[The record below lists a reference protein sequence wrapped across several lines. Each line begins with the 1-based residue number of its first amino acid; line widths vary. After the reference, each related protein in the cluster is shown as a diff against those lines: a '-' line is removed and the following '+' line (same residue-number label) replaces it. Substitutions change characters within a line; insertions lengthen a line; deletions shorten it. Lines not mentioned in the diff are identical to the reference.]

1 MNADS
6 TITTTTDNS
15 TSTNLNSNTMTTKDK
30 ITPITP
36 KDTIHVRGKHLY
48 RTTDTTA
55 TPFTI
60 RGIAFPTPPETYN
73 PSTHG
78 YNATTWLAVLRQL
91 RLPPKKK
98 EVGPSPTNVN
108 GSQPDLVAGQQDDE
122 EGTEEQNGGG
132 LGLNF
137 NAIRLYRMYPD
148 QVDYSEFLEGAAAL
162 GIYVI
167 VPLTSASGH
176 GVLDRTAPAPKCYH
190 PHLFQYGARALKKYL
205 KYPNVLAGMVGNEVM
220 NDEKAWK
227 AAPCVRAYARD
238 LKLYMARMVEEGV
251 LERTLPLMYAGQ
263 DSSMIGGADTDP
275 DHVMKLTVDYLSC
288 VEYGKGVV
296 VVDSEEDVDVGSV
309 RKEVALTASG
319 SAGGGTWNFEDH
331 KFGESPIDIFGLN
344 VESWCSSTQTFEY
357 NTDGTIG
364 SYYSLWKALKNSSVP
379 IIFSEM
385 GCPHSHF
392 DRDDLERKTKEG
404 TRDWKQVEVVSRD
417 MADSWSGFVA
427 YTYDGPEDFVMFKGG
442 PWDGKHVLEP
452 TKDFE
457 NFRNELEKVAFLE
470 DGSEETR
477 IPEDYSSVDSQ
488 FLPRHCSDVESDL
501 LGLGVRLFNDDKI
514 RSYAMTEDSHYF
526 RRTGNLLWIMVF
538 ILVGGFTLVMRRNRR
553 ARKIGYE
560 PVPNHGNDG
569 YPMMAGVA

>member
-1 MNADS
+1 MNDDP
-6 TITTTTDNS
+6 TNT
-15 TSTNLNSNTMTTKDK
+15 TSTADIPGTNANPKSNTMATLDK

-36 KDTIHVRGKHLY
+36 KDTIHVHGKHLY
-48 RTTDTTA
+48 RTTDTTS

-60 RGIAFPTPPETYN
+60 RGIAFPTPPEIYN

-78 YNATTWLAVLRQL
+78 YNATTWLAILRQL

-98 EVGPSPTNVN
+98 EVSPIQDSNSGN
-108 GSQPDLVAGQQDDE
+108 SSHPDII
-122 EGTEEQNGGG
+122 TETEAQNEGG

-137 NAIRLYRMYPD
+137 NTIRLYRMYPD
-148 QVDYSEFLEGAAAL
+148 QIDYSEFLEGAAAL

-167 VPLTSASGH
+167 VPLTSAFGH
-176 GVLDRTAPAPKCYH
+176 GVLDRTSPAPKCYH
-190 PHLFQYGARALKKYL
+190 PHLFHYGARALKKYL

-275 DHVMKLTVDYLSC
+275 NEVMKLTVDYLSC
-288 VEYGKGVV
+288 VEYGKSVV
-296 VVDSEEDVDVGSV
+296 VVNSEEDVDVGSV
-309 RKEVALTASG
+309 SKQVALRASG
-319 SAGGGTWNFEDH
+319 SAGGGSWNFEDH

-357 NTDGTIG
+357 NSDGTIG
-364 SYYSLWKALKNSSVP
+364 TYYSLWKALKKSSVP

-442 PWDGKHVLEP
+442 PWDGQHVLEP

-457 NFRNELEKVAFLE
+457 NFRKELAKVTLLE
-470 DGSEETR
+470 DGAEEAGIR
-477 IPEDYSSVDSQ
+477 NDYSSVDSK
-488 FLPRHCSDVESDL
+488 FLPRQCSDVESEL
-501 LGLGVRLFNDDKI
+501 MGLGVRLFNDDEI

-526 RRTGNLLWIMVF
+526 RRTGNLFWIMAF

-560 PVPNHGNDG
+560 SVPSHGNDG